1 MKILIDQNISF
12 RLIPRIQDSFP
23 EISHVRDF
31 GLLNFNDFKI
41 FMFAREHRF
50 SAILTLDEDF
60 YNIQLEHGTPPKV
73 IWVRTGNCS
82 TASLASVLLQNLDLI
97 QSFLEDAGLD
107 CLELF

>member
-1 MKILIDQNISF
+1 
-12 RLIPRIQDSFP
+12 
-23 EISHVRDF
+23 
-31 GLLNFNDFKI
+31 
-41 FMFAREHRF
+41 MFAREHRF